1 MQAQQTAIKHYEQG
15 RMLHQQGKLS
25 SAERAYKKAIK
36 VNRNFAE
43 AHNNLGNVLL
53 DRGRFREAFNAY

>member
-1 MQAQQTAIKHYEQG
+1 MHAQQTAIKHYEQG
-15 RMLHQQGKLS
+15 RMLHQKGKLS

-36 VNRNFAE
+36 INQNFAE

-53 DRGRFREAFNAY
+53 DRGRRSTQ